1 MNERDDRTEESVSPL
16 PQRDGLHHA
25 SLDPLLL
32 VTPIPLSEHPAAVYL
47 TSLSSGSQRTMRWS
61 LDTIASIL
69 TDGTGDHLTLNWG
82 QLRYRHCML
91 VRNILKNRYAAVT
104 ANKMLAALRRT
115 LEEAYRLD
123 GMTATEYQKA
133 IAFPNL
139 PLPNQQKLRGRALR
153 GSEIDQLLAI
163 CEKDPSPKGVRDTAL
178 IAVLRGTGMRRGEL
192 VALEMRD
199 YDAKTGKFTIRQG
212 KGGKFRE
219 VYLAQEAKPWL
230 KEWLSLRSQVSQTG
244 PLFCRIRRGGHLHP
258 ETHMDGGSIFRILE
272 ERREQIEEMDMEH
285 FSPHDLRRTL
295 CSELL
300 EVEDIA
306 TVQQIAG
313 HASPATTVKYDRPGE
328 KAKKRAANRVRFRKT
343 KSSSNE

>member
-1 MNERDDRTEESVSPL
+1 
-16 PQRDGLHHA
+16 
-25 SLDPLLL
+25 
-32 VTPIPLSEHPAAVYL
+32 
-47 TSLSSGSQRTMRWS
+47 
-61 LDTIASIL
+61 
-69 TDGTGDHLTLNWG
+69 
-82 QLRYRHCML
+82 
-91 VRNILKNRYAAVT
+91 
-104 ANKMLAALRRT
+104 LA
-115 LEEAYRLD
+115 EAYRLD
-123 GMTATEYQKA
+123 AMSAADYNKA

-139 PLPNQQKLRGRALR
+139 PLPSQQKLRGRALSA
-153 GSEIDQLLAI
+153 SEIDLLLAL
-163 CEKDPSPKGVRDTAL
+163 CEQDPSPKGVRDTAL

-199 YDAKTGKFTIRQG
+199 YEAKTGKLTIRQG

-230 KEWLSLRSQVSQTG
+230 KEWLSLRSQASRSG

-258 ETHMDGGSIFRILE
+258 QTQMDGGSIFRILE
-272 ERREQIEEMDMEH
+272 ERRQQIEAMEMEH

-313 HASPATTVKYDRPGE
+313 HASPATTVRYDRRGE
-328 KAKKRAANRVRFRKT
+328 KAKKRAANRLGFRQPKT
-343 KSSSNE
+343 P